1 MARGGSGGGDG
12 PNGSPGT
19 AEDGSMSEGFGMGVA
34 DTDQT
39 PIGQEIEDQSFLDR
53 VGVSIGDFFGNMF
66 GTTKPGQTPDV
77 QSGYKS
83 APVGVPN
90 TDSPTQGLGMFG
102 TIVMTALGI
111 PVGLQIGINTLM
123 GSTTAISDPLA
134 DAVGGA
140 LANLAGLPGI
150 GGMMVG
156 KAIGRKAKGLMAANP
171 SAPVDTDVGGEFPSM
186 MDSIAAQATPTY
198 LPQRSA
204 PTYLPQQAAQ
214 AYTALPATLSNQAQG
229 LFQNRPTLKN
239 PNTQLGMLT
248 TQQNPYNQY
257 T

>member
-1 MARGGSGGGDG
+1 
-12 PNGSPGT
+12 
-19 AEDGSMSEGFGMGVA
+19 
-34 DTDQT
+34 
-39 PIGQEIEDQSFLDR
+39 
-53 VGVSIGDFFGNMF
+53 
-66 GTTKPGQTPDV
+66 
-77 QSGYKS
+77 
-83 APVGVPN
+83 
-90 TDSPTQGLGMFG
+90 
-102 TIVMTALGI
+102 
-111 PVGLQIGINTLM
+111 M

-156 KAIGRKAKGLMAANP
+156 KAIGRKAKGLLAANP